1 MTRPENHRDAQAM
14 ARPDYAFRTSTHT
27 IYPTATLGEYRA
39 EPGGHLLSI
48 SLERQR
54 VPPELLKEEMARAA
68 MAWVMAPQSST
79 SGEQGAL
86 PWTHSSW
93 PI

>member
-1 MTRPENHRDAQAM
+1 M

-27 IYPTATLGEYRA
+27 IYLTATPGGYRA
-39 EPGGHLLSI
+39 EPGDRLLSF

-54 VPPELLKEEMARAA
+54 VPPELPKEEMARAA
-68 MAWVMAPQSST
+68 MAWVMASQSST